1 MPLFVLRHCALALAS
16 AGAAFHSLKGRGRN
30 RHCDAIAITCATGL
44 AVLLSSPVQ
53 AITGPA
59 PEFRQ
64 IADGV
69 YAYIGKRNDAN
80 ALVIVT
86 SEGVVLADT
95 GNNNSDSR
103 AILKDIQSVTNQ
115 PVRYIVITQNHGD
128 HMGGVP
134 LFSPPAHVILQERA
148 AKNWASWSQY
158 QINSWRK
165 RFAERSEALK
175 TVSPLD
181 TVITFD
187 SHMTL
192 HLGGRE
198 IDVIY
203 VDDRYNPGDV
213 AVWLPKEGVLHAS
226 FAGYKERH
234 PDIRPDYSH
243 GTTEGM
249 LKQLDAYIALKP
261 RIMVPA
267 HGPLGDTRDL
277 SAMID
282 YLVLARHKVQDMM
295 NRNMALPEIEKTFD
309 MHEYKDWDRTEHL
322 SWTADTIY
330 RELKGEGPLVIKTD
344 RKQVS
349 GTVASAVDDGR
360 FVTVKGDD
368 GKDVRLRIGA
378 DTDVDGIADRT
389 LLKPGMRLTALFEI
403 PENFNPALG
412 YDAVQVSVQ

>member
-1 MPLFVLRHCALALAS
+1 MALVFAVVVGIFLPAS
-16 AGAAFHSLKGRGRN
+16 VEAVTGA
-30 RHCDAIAITCATGL
+30 
-44 AVLLSSPVQ
+44 V
-53 AITGPA
+53 

-86 SEGVVLADT
+86 SQGVVLADT

-103 AILKDIQSVTNQ
+103 AILKDIRSVTQQ

-148 AKNWASWSQY
+148 AKNWAGWSQY

-165 RFAERSEALK
+165 RFAERREALK
-175 TVSPLD
+175 NINPLD

-192 HLGGRE
+192 YLGGRE
-198 IDVIY
+198 IDLIY

-249 LKQLDAYIALKP
+249 LKQLDIYIALKP
-261 RIMVPA
+261 RIMIPA
-267 HGPLGDTRDL
+267 HGPLGDTVDL

-295 NRNMALPEIEKTFD
+295 NRNMTLPQIEKTFD
-309 MHEYKDWDRTEHL
+309 MHEYRDWDRTEHL

-330 RELKGEGPLVIKTD
+330 RELKGEGPQIIKSEQ
-344 RKQVS
+344 KQLA
-349 GTVASAVDDGR
+349 GTVASAKDDGR
-360 FVTVKGDD
+360 FVTVKAD
-368 GKDVRLRIGA
+368 GGAEVRLRIGA

-389 LLKPGMRLTALFEI
+389 LLKPGMRVSALYEI
-403 PENFNPALG
+403 PDGINPALG
-412 YDAVQVSVQ
+412 YDAVQLRVGQPPSSRN

>member
-1 MPLFVLRHCALALAS
+1 MRMDLPHPHFANCKVRAS
-16 AGAAFHSLKGRGRN
+16 PQGGGGVRVRVPVRLPRLIGFLVVAVIGFSIPVGA
-30 RHCDAIAITCATGL
+30 
-44 AVLLSSPVQ
+44 V
-53 AITGPA
+53 TGPA
-59 PEFRQ
+59 PVFKQ

-86 SEGVVLADT
+86 SQGVVLADT

-103 AILKDIQSVTNQ
+103 AILKDIQSVTDQ

-128 HMGGVP
+128 HIGGTP
-134 LFSPPAHVILQERA
+134 LFSPPAQVILQERA
-148 AKNWASWSQY
+148 AKNWAGWSQY

-165 RFAERSEALK
+165 RFAERAGALK
-175 TVSPLD
+175 DVNPLD
-181 TVITFD
+181 TVISFA

-198 IDVIY
+198 IDLIY
-203 VDDRYNPGDV
+203 VDDKYNPGDV

-226 FAGYKERH
+226 FAGYRERH

-261 RIMVPA
+261 RIMIPA
-267 HGPLGDTRDL
+267 HGPLGGVRDL
-277 SAMID
+277 SVMID
-282 YLVLARHKVQDMM
+282 YLLLARHKVQDMM
-295 NRNMALPEIEKTFD
+295 DRHMALPEIEKTFD
-309 MHEYKDWDRTEHL
+309 MHEYRDWDRTEHL

-330 RELKGEGPLVIKTD
+330 RELNGEGPLVIKSE

-349 GTVASAVDDGR
+349 GTVASAMDDGR
-360 FVTVKGDD
+360 FVTLKGDD
-368 GKDVRLRIGA
+368 GTDVHLRIGA

-389 LLKPGMRLTALFEI
+389 LVKPGMRLNAI
-403 PENFNPALG
+403 YDVPENVNPALG
-412 YDAVQVSVQ
+412 YDAVQVTIQ